1 MKTTYPTLTPEALRL
16 MAKMQH
22 LLAEDGI
29 HVAINEPN
37 SHLHLID
44 ISGKFKDAE
53 LKRCGEDLKNQTIYS
68 QRIKSTIQRMQSI
81 LSSDGI
87 DIDMQE
93 DNAVNRLISY
103 AEHFKDKELKK
114 LGKQLKHDFPVA

>member
-1 MKTTYPTLTPEALRL
+1 MKTQYPTLTPEALRL

-22 LLAEDGI
+22 LLAQDGI

-68 QRIKSTIQRMQSI
+68 QRIKSTILRMQNI
-81 LSSDGI
+81 LSVDGI
-87 DIDMQE
+87 SIDMQE
-93 DNAVNRLISY
+93 DNAIKRLISY
-103 AEHFKDKELKK
+103 SEHFKDKELKK
-114 LGKQLKHDFPVA
+114 LGKQLKQDFLQA